1 MTDTV
6 AMPFWLVLILGIL
19 ALVAIFDRIFAPSVR
34 WYFRRRVNDAIDE
47 LNERLDL
54 EIQPFRL
61 TRRQGL
67 IDQLL
72 YDPDVIAAV
81 DLQHQQS
88 GTPRAVIM
96 KEAEKYAAEIVPS
109 FSPLTYF
116 GIGTRAAKWL
126 SQFAYRVRL
135 GFTDDQA
142 LKRIPKNATVVFVM
156 NHRSNMDYVLV
167 TYLASKRASLS
178 YAVGE
183 WAQVIFLHSLLR
195 SMGAY
200 FIRRNSKNQLY
211 RRVLA
216 AYVRKA
222 TKQGVTQAVFPE
234 GGLSPD
240 GTLRPPKLGLLSY
253 MVSGF
258 RTHGDKDIVFIPV
271 GINYDRV
278 LEDRI
283 LTAKQE
289 REATGR
295 DYRVRVF
302 RVAGFLAHLAKLRL
316 QGRLYR
322 YGYACVSFG
331 EPLSLTEF
339 ARENDI
345 DFSGHHETGDPVE
358 RKAREAHFAGVQKL
372 GEALLGEIGAIIPVL
387 PVALVATVLLENED
401 HWMGDL
407 ELKSR
412 VFDLIQ
418 RIEAAGYHVHIPRHD
433 RDYMLETGIR
443 MLKMRHIM
451 EANDDGLHR
460 ANLNEQLLLEYYAN
474 SIAHIVA
481 AVRAGE
487 GAEGARHVERQGA
500 S

>member
-1 MTDTV
+1 MAELV
-6 AMPFWLVLILGIL
+6 SLPFWLFSLLGLL
-19 ALVAIFDRIFAPSVR
+19 AIVAVIDRLLAPSVR
-34 WYFRRRVNDAIDE
+34 WFFRRRVNDAIDE

-81 DLQHQQS
+81 DEQHKAS
-88 GTPRAVIM
+88 GKPRAVLM
-96 KEAEKYAAEIVPS
+96 KDAQRYATEIVPS

-135 GFTDDQA
+135 GFTNDDA
-142 LKRIPKNATVVFVM
+142 FKTIPKGASVVFVM

-211 RRVLA
+211 RRVLS

-222 TKQGVTQAVFPE
+222 TREGVTQAVFPE
-234 GGLSPD
+234 GGLSRD
-240 GTLRPPKLGLLSY
+240 GTLGEPKLGLLSY

-258 RTHGDKDIVFIPV
+258 RVDDGKDIVFIPV

-283 LTAKQE
+283 LTARKEQ
-289 REATGR
+289 EATGR
-295 DYRVRVF
+295 DFRVR
-302 RVAGFLAHLAKLRL
+302 LAKVASFLGHLIKLRF

-331 EPLSLTEF
+331 NPISLTEF
-339 ARENDI
+339 AVDQEI
-345 DFSGHHETGDPVE
+345 DFSAHYETGDPVE
-358 RKAREAHFAGVQKL
+358 HKARDAHFAGVQKL
-372 GEALLGEIGAIIPVL
+372 GQRLLDEIGTIIPVL

-407 ELKSR
+407 ELKSK
-412 VFDLIQ
+412 VFDLMKAM
-418 RIEAAGYHVHIPRHD
+418 EEAGYHVHIPRHD
-433 RDYMLETGIR
+433 RDYMVETGIR
-443 MLKMRHIM
+443 MLKLRHIM
-451 EANDDGLHR
+451 EVDVDGLSR

-474 SIAHIVA
+474 SIAHIVRR
-481 AVRAGE
+481 VRSDGVSQPMIAG
-487 GAEGARHVERQGA
+487 
-500 S
+500 